1 MSFKYILG
9 KKLSHVKFTDGR
21 HIVHTHTDK
30 SFIATPSPKFKTEI
44 QSFAGLCMKI
54 QSRFWPSLYN
64 KVYLLPMKRTM
75 IWLSDLF
82 SPDKT

>member
-1 MSFKYILG
+1 MMSFKYILG

-44 QSFAGLCMKI
+44 QSIVGLYI
-54 QSRFWPSLYN
+54 QVQSRFWLSLCN

-82 SPDKT
+82 SPD